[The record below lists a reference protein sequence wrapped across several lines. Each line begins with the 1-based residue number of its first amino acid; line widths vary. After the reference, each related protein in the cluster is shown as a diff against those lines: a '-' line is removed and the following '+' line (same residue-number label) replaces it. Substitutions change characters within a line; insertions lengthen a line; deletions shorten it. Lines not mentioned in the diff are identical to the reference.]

1 MAKVN
6 LTFKMGDSHLNPWKV
21 LKIVFIIG
29 LLVRLSPETTSY
41 LNKTAR

>member
-29 LLVRLSPETTSY
+29 LLVRLPFPWNHI
-41 LNKTAR
+41 LQ